1 MAAKKG
7 DWQFPSDPKPGP
19 LSDDQRVQ
27 QQWAQIDSQDGILD
41 DISVAIGGLKGHATN
56 MNGELDA
63 QGKIIDEM
71 NGDIDAAQDG
81 LVAETAHTMRI
92 RKQSGLCRYYLCI
105 LLLFGILMAL
115 LVLG

>member
-1 MAAKKG
+1 MLPKVRAAPRWNNG
-7 DWQFPSDPKPGP
+7 CLRDDDV
-19 LSDDQRVQ
+19 LSSLSCPAVP
-27 QQWAQIDSQDGILD
+27 
-41 DISVAIGGLKGHATN
+41 
-56 MNGELDA
+56 
-63 QGKIIDEM
+63 
-71 NGDIDAAQDG
+71 AAARLRARAEG